1 MSALTDKDVAERV
14 MGWTLQGQ
22 RWLDGNGQDTGFRIT
37 TWKPSEDAAMARTV
51 LKRLVAANRTARTE
65 DNGGAA
71 QAVLFDEKLEGVTD
85 LGEPINV
92 GLEAKRAVAGTLP
105 AAICAMALS

>member
-1 MSALTDKDVAERV
+1 MSAQQDRDVAERV

-22 RWLDGNGQDTGFRIT
+22 RWLDASGQDTGFRIT
-37 TWKPSEDAAMARTV
+37 TWKPSEDATMAGTV

-65 DNGGAA
+65 DNGSMA
-71 QAVLFDEKLEGVTD
+71 QAVLFDQKLEGVTD

-92 GLEAKRAVAGTLP
+92 GLEAKRATAGTVH